1 MNNRGAARILIK
13 NLVFSWTA
21 FLLTGGFC
29 ARALEFSSDKADV
42 LYQKE
47 GVRGNSDWPDLY
59 AKGDYNGDGY
69 KDIVMIW
76 DTGLFHWKA
85 LVIPGGPNMS
95 GGPAEDRAITT
106 ISSQEAPALRDLGF
120 YSADLDNDGC
130 DDMIFSYYVFSNGE
144 SHQFVDIYYG
154 SDPFGPS
161 MDLGTNPD
169 LKIVTQSTTSTSIR
183 VIAGDVNGDG
193 KTDLLVGSPN
203 DNSYEGKVFLI
214 PGTGSRRT
222 GVFNASSGA
231 GVITFHGPAG
241 SSRLGND
248 LLLGELNND
257 GKRDILFPLF
267 KDPPGRSNVGMVYV
281 VFGSTAFP
289 SAWDF
294 SSSTQAPNVAL
305 LGDTIQFSALVAGDI
320 NGDGLDEI
328 HVSNA
333 YPDPVIADQTI
344 NVIVPGT
351 SFNSGAPVVD
361 LRATSADFRPVIEVD
376 RHGPFDNGYLAA
388 GDFDGDHRADLAST
402 FPFSSSTTVLTVT
415 LRLSS
420 DIHEFPVPVL
430 STGALVLKNTFG
442 VCHNASM
449 GDVNGDGFDDLIL
462 GEKGATGTFWDWSY
476 TGFTPWTIRRS
487 ISRNAG
493 HPPRSAKLI
502 FRWMET
508 QRKCVWTATGIRCS

>member
-241 SSRLGND
+241 SSRLG
-248 LLLGELNND
+248 E
-257 GKRDILFPLF
+257 
-267 KDPPGRSNVGMVYV
+267 
-281 VFGSTAFP
+281 
-289 SAWDF
+289 
-294 SSSTQAPNVAL
+294 
-305 LGDTIQFSALVAGDI
+305 
-320 NGDGLDEI
+320 
-328 HVSNA
+328 
-333 YPDPVIADQTI
+333 
-344 NVIVPGT
+344 
-351 SFNSGAPVVD
+351 
-361 LRATSADFRPVIEVD
+361 
-376 RHGPFDNGYLAA
+376 
-388 GDFDGDHRADLAST
+388 
-402 FPFSSSTTVLTVT
+402 
-415 LRLSS
+415 
-420 DIHEFPVPVL
+420 
-430 STGALVLKNTFG
+430 
-442 VCHNASM
+442 
-449 GDVNGDGFDDLIL
+449 
-462 GEKGATGTFWDWSY
+462 
-476 TGFTPWTIRRS
+476 
-487 ISRNAG
+487 
-493 HPPRSAKLI
+493 
-502 FRWMET
+502 
-508 QRKCVWTATGIRCS
+508 